1 MYGRVHDR
9 DTHAAIEPI
18 YRGSHGTLPGTA
30 RQGGV
35 HRTAFGAVQ
44 VRYAWGQPVRPGFAL
59 LSGQRWTNQEANL
72 LSRKDAGT
80 V

>member
-1 MYGRVHDR
+1 M
-9 DTHAAIEPI
+9 
-18 YRGSHGTLPGTA
+18 LPLNQSTVGATGHSLAPPA
-30 RQGGV
+30 RAGV

-59 LSGQRWTNQEANL
+59 LSGQRWTNQEANP